1 MFLSRQFQN
10 NFDNAINCYSNSSI
24 IFAQQ
29 NRTSSHNKKLQ
40 SFKSDISPS
49 FEPVSIV
56 DRKTTNMYFRTG
68 KISKLTESEASKK
81 KIPLVF
87 PDPEPTP
94 FKPLHTLDIF
104 AGAGGLSKGY
114 LSSNN

>member
-1 MFLSRQFQN
+1 MFPSRKFQN
-10 NFDNAINCYSNSSI
+10 NFANGIYFNSNSSI

-29 NRTSSHNKKLQ
+29 NRLSRHRKNHNR
-40 SFKSDISPS
+40 SDICPS
-49 FEPVSIV
+49 FVPVLKV
-56 DRKTTNMYFRTG
+56 DRKTNNMYFRTG
-68 KISKLTESEASKK
+68 KISLLTESEASKK

-87 PDPEPTP
+87 PDPVPTP
-94 FKPLHTLDIF
+94 VKPLRTLDIF